1 MGCKGEGL
9 VGQGNSGWERQVDTE
24 RYGDVSWSSRAK
36 VQSCS
41 SPNGSQIISYRQF
54 QRNKKSVGDDVGEEK
69 TGKFMPATLPC
80 LFQVVSLPAPHLQ
93 ASTYLKLSRSR
104 EGGED
109 RYRRRYADTGAM
121 GVWVCPKRIRD
132 LHHEPQIP
140 YGTVSVGIVY
150 DDLSGMNAFRYLI
163 SRGQRWAQRDGHNQA
178 HPAQASQGHG
188 AGWQAG
194 RHAGRA
200 S

>member
-1 MGCKGEGL
+1 MWEGENGR
-9 VGQGNSGWERQVDTE
+9 N
-24 RYGDVSWSSRAK
+24 YAGD
-36 VQSCS
+36 
-41 SPNGSQIISYRQF
+41 P
-54 QRNKKSVGDDVGEEK
+54 
-69 TGKFMPATLPC
+69 PC
-80 LFQVVSLPAPHLQ
+80 LFPAVSLPSPHLQ

-104 EGGED
+104 GGGED
-109 RYRRRYADTGAM
+109 RYRRRYADTG
-121 GVWVCPKRIRD
+121 GNGGLGLSKRIRD

-163 SRGQRWAQRDGHNQA
+163 SRGQRLAQRDGHNQA